1 LFKVALSLGLGE
13 VGLDRDGPVRCLRS
27 NRYSGSRVQAEA
39 PELSLEIRYSRM
51 PVMKLAMVP
60 VALLTIIENL
70 PADKNQSKDSVQNA
84 QGSNIV

>member
-1 LFKVALSLGLGE
+1 
-13 VGLDRDGPVRCLRS
+13 
-27 NRYSGSRVQAEA
+27 
-39 PELSLEIRYSRM
+39 M
-51 PVMKLAMVP
+51 PVMKLAMVL